1 MTAPCPTCQAL
12 IADCIEDT
20 ALYSLE
26 SSIFPFVFQ
35 CPSGFDCGDSTS
47 FRMVCCG
54 QQFSVDFPPGIDED
68 TKQTVIQSI
77 VNQCAAI
84 LPTCGQ
90 KLGCSNPPC
99 DPPPPTTTLY
109 YNRDATCSIK
119 CPDGT
124 DFVYTVAA
132 GTFAAL
138 TQEDADSQALA
149 FACEQVALRRTC
161 LGNFKACIC
170 MGSAYSA
177 QIPVTGGLPPF
188 VFDVFSGALPDGLT
202 LSHGGLIS
210 GTPTVSGVFVFKV
223 RLQSGGGGSTIKQY
237 QMEVL
242 EIISASLPAFTIG
255 VPYSYQLL
263 AGGGS
268 GNYRWKIA
276 AGTLPPGLVMSPTGL
291 ISGTPT

>member
-1 MTAPCPTCQAL
+1 M
-12 IADCIEDT
+12 
-20 ALYSLE
+20 
-26 SSIFPFVFQ
+26 
-35 CPSGFDCGDSTS
+35 
-47 FRMVCCG
+47 
-54 QQFSVDFPPGIDED
+54 
-68 TKQTVIQSI
+68 
-77 VNQCAAI
+77 
-84 LPTCGQ
+84 
-90 KLGCSNPPC
+90 
-99 DPPPPTTTLY
+99 
-109 YNRDATCSIK
+109 
-119 CPDGT
+119 
-124 DFVYTVAA
+124 YTVAA

-170 MGSAYSA
+170 VGVAYSA
-177 QIPVTGGLPPF
+177 QIPVTGGLTPF

-202 LSHGGLIS
+202 LSHSGLIS
-210 GTPTVSGVFVFKV
+210 GTPTVSGNFTFKV

-237 QMEVL
+237 QMAVL
-242 EIISASLPAFTIG
+242 EIISASLPAYTVG